1 MLDGNLKDIRQ
12 MHALRRAQGFLD
24 HVGEC
29 SSRAPEDTAARMK
42 CLAGNPQVL
51 GNREVFQQHVALKR
65 SRNPGTCYFLR
76 TTGDRLSVNK
86 HISTGWTQPTSD
98 QIDKRRLTGA
108 IRADHGAALPR
119 RHRQIEV
126 RDNLEPAKRFVQV
139 SGLKRT
145 HGLLHKADFNASTT
159 PLRKNATTSMKKM
172 PKNIMY
178 SVVRMLSPCF
188 ARTKAAAPTS
198 GPTTEVVPPIM
209 TIRTP
214 SPLNCQLMESGLMK
228 WYIEPE
234 GCRRRHK

>member
-1 MLDGNLKDIRQ
+1 MGCI
-12 MHALRRAQGFLD
+12 LRPTR
-24 HVGEC
+24 
-29 SSRAPEDTAARMK
+29 
-42 CLAGNPQVL
+42 
-51 GNREVFQQHVALKR
+51 
-65 SRNPGTCYFLR
+65 
-76 TTGDRLSVNK
+76 DRLSINQ
-86 HISTGWTQPTSD
+86 HTSAGWREPTGD
-98 QIDKRRLTGA
+98 QIEERRLAGA
-108 IRADHGAALPR
+108 VRADHSATLTR

-139 SGLKRT
+139 SGLERT

-188 ARTKAAAPTS
+188 ARTKTAAPTS
-198 GPTTEVVPPIM
+198 GPTTVVVPPMM

-228 WYIEPE
+228 
-234 GCRRRHK
+234 